1 MHCEMFLCF
10 SSILPRELHSVWK
23 QFLSEFISLCFEISE
38 IVSPVVHNS
47 SPEGNIPL
55 DALKGKK
62 ITAFSFQKEFTFMMN
77 LHLIELCHEKTCLC
91 HMHTTKVQ
99 MSDQRLFCSLPR

>member
-62 ITAFSFQKEFTFMMN
+62 NYCILLSKGVHFYDESTFN
-77 LHLIELCHEKTCLC
+77 
-91 HMHTTKVQ
+91 
-99 MSDQRLFCSLPR
+99 